1 MQTHIDTSDY
11 FKCSYLKGKTPLL
24 YSCIFKKFT
33 RMNSNLTQAYDPQEE
48 RINAISHAIGAV
60 CAAIATIFMLIK
72 GHYLPTWQFFG
83 LIVYGLSMVLLFSSS
98 AIYHFSTDIIKRAW
112 YKKLDH
118 TAIYYLIAGTYTPFL
133 SIAIP
138 TAKAHYLLIALW
150 IIAAIGT
157 IFKLIFIHRFQKIS
171 LIAYLVMGWLAI
183 LVMDDMQ
190 RYLSDQALTLLIIG
204 GLAYTV
210 GALFYAL
217 KKVRY
222 THAIWHIFVL
232 LGAGSHFLAIYLYV
246 I

>member
-1 MQTHIDTSDY
+1 MTSNIIHVY
-11 FKCSYLKGKTPLL
+11 
-24 YSCIFKKFT
+24 
-33 RMNSNLTQAYDPQEE
+33 APQEE

-60 CAAIATIFMLIK
+60 CAAIAMIFMLTK
-72 GHYLPTWQFFG
+72 GSYLPTWQFFG
-83 LIVYGLSMVLLFSSS
+83 LVVYGLSMVLLFSSS
-98 AIYHFSTDIIKRAW
+98 AIYHFSVDEKKRHW

-133 SIAIP
+133 GIAIP

-157 IFKLIFIHRFQKIS
+157 LFKLVFIHRFQKIS
-171 LIAYLVMGWLAI
+171 LIAYLIMGWLAV

-190 RYLSDQALTLLIIG
+190 RFLSSGAIKLLVAG
-204 GLAYTV
+204 GLAYTI

-217 KKVRY
+217 KRVRY

-232 LGAGSHFLAIYLYV
+232 MGAGLQFFAIYLYV